1 MKESTKGVTL
11 KDRIPT
17 RMGDGALVRMTRS
30 EIRGDLE
37 AGTQAAAAR
46 AKVAPLGDEE
56 LDHLLDIYASPA
68 RFTGVDIGE
77 EVVLSYDGSGMKTI
91 ASRRQDLQIYEQWFG
106 ADTVE
111 LHHVD
116 YSFKPV
122 KAIVPFEA
130 QEMHD
135 VLLRVVA
142 PVQYGAQ
149 PNLGLY
155 STPDG
160 PVPNWSELLPQMRVA
175 EARLAQEEAVPMAVK
190 DMVYVCQAMYEAGA
204 DGVDFDTS
212 AAAGDADFQATLLAV
227 EEVRRTCPDLGIEV
241 GMSGEFVLGMHGEVE
256 YQGTRLAGLWPREQM
271 KLAAKAGATIFG
283 PVVNVNSSKSAA
295 WNIAR
300 ACTIVKP
307 CTEEATIPIH
317 MNVGMGVGA
326 VCMTKYLPVDAVCR
340 ASRACVELLG
350 LDGL

>member
-1 MKESTKGVTL
+1 ME
-11 KDRIPT
+11 DRIPT
-17 RMGDGALVRMTRS
+17 RMGDGALVRMTPS
-30 EIRGDLE
+30 EIRADLE
-37 AGTQAAAAR
+37 AGTAVGAAR
-46 AKVAPLGDEE
+46 AKVPVLSSAEI
-56 LDHLLDIYASPA
+56 DHLFEIYASPS
-68 RFTGVDIGE
+68 RFTGVDIGD

-91 ASRRQDLQIYEQWFG
+91 ASRRQDLQVYEQWFG

-135 VLLRVVA
+135 VLLRVIA

-160 PVPNWSELLPQMRVA
+160 PVPNWSELLPQMRLD
-175 EARLAQEEAVPMAVK
+175 EARAAQEDAVPMAVK
-190 DMVYVCQAMYEAGA
+190 DMVYVCQAMEEAGA

-212 AAAGDADFQATLLAV
+212 AAAGDADFLATLLAV
-227 EEVRRTCPDLGIEV
+227 AEVRRTCPDLGIEV
-241 GMSGEFVLGMHGEVE
+241 GMSGEFVLGMHGEVDYE
-256 YQGTRLAGLWPREQM
+256 GTRLAGLWPREQM
-271 KLAAKAGATIFG
+271 KLAAAAGATIFG

-295 WNIAR
+295 WNVAR
-300 ACTIVKP
+300 AVTIVKP
-307 CTEEATIPIH
+307 CVREATIPIH

-326 VCMTKYLPVDAVCR
+326 VPMAKYLPVDAVCR
-340 ASRACVELLG
+340 ASRACVELLR

>member
-1 MKESTKGVTL
+1 MEST
-11 KDRIPT
+11 IPT
-17 RMGDGALVRMTRS
+17 RMGDGSLVRMTRG
-30 EIRGDLE
+30 EIRADLE
-37 AGTQAAAAR
+37 AGSQAAAAR
-46 AKVAPLGDEE
+46 AKVAPLSEQE
-56 LDHLLDIYASPA
+56 IDHLLDIYASPA
-68 RFTGVDIGE
+68 RFTGVDIGD

-130 QEMHD
+130 QEMQD
-135 VLLRVVA
+135 VLLRTIA

-155 STPDG
+155 SAPDG
-160 PVPNWSELLPQMRVA
+160 PVANWSELLPAMRID
-175 EARLAQEEAVPMAVK
+175 EARRAQEEAVPLAVK

-212 AAAGDADFQATLLAV
+212 AAAGDADFLATLLAV
-227 EEVRRTCPDLGIEV
+227 EEVRRTCPGLGIEV
-241 GMSGEFVLGMHGEVE
+241 GMSGEFVLGMHGELE
-256 YQGTRLAGLWPREQM
+256 YQGTRLAGLWPHEQ
-271 KLAAKAGATIFG
+271 LRLVAEAGATIFG
-283 PVVNVNSSKSAA
+283 PVVNVNSSKSSA
-295 WNIAR
+295 WNVAR

-307 CTEEATIPIH
+307 CADQATIPIH

-326 VCMTKYLPVDAVCR
+326 VCMTKYPPVDAVCR
-340 ASRACVELLG
+340 ASRACVEILRV
-350 LDGL
+350 DGL

>member
-1 MKESTKGVTL
+1 
-11 KDRIPT
+11 
-17 RMGDGALVRMTRS
+17 
-30 EIRGDLE
+30 
-37 AGTQAAAAR
+37 
-46 AKVAPLGDEE
+46 
-56 LDHLLDIYASPA
+56 
-68 RFTGVDIGE
+68 
-77 EVVLSYDGSGMKTI
+77 MKTI

-106 ADTVE
+106 ADTIE

-130 QEMHD
+130 QEMHE

-155 STPDG
+155 SRPDG
-160 PVPNWSELLPQMRVA
+160 PVPNWSELLPQGQIA
-175 EARLAQEEAVPMAVK
+175 EARAAQEDAVPLAVK
-190 DMVYVCQAMYEAGA
+190 DMVYVCEAMYEAGA

-227 EEVRRTCPDLGIEV
+227 EEVRRRCPELGIEV

-256 YQGTRLAGLWPREQM
+256 YDGVRLAGLWPREQM
-271 KLAAKAGATIFG
+271 KLAVRAGATIFG
-283 PVVNVNSSKSAA
+283 PVVNVHAGKSCA

-307 CTEEATIPIH
+307 CAHEATIPVH

-326 VCMTKYLPVDAVCR
+326 VCMTKYPPVDAVCR
-340 ASRACVELLG
+340 ASRACVDILKV
-350 LDGL
+350 DGL

>member
-1 MKESTKGVTL
+1 MDREN
-11 KDRIPT
+11 RIPT
-17 RMGDGALVRMTRS
+17 RMGDGEMVHMTRS
-30 EIRGDLE
+30 EIRADLE
-37 AGTQAAAAR
+37 AGTAAAAR
-46 AKVAPLGDEE
+46 RAKVPPLTEEE
-56 LDHLLDIYASPA
+56 LEHLLDIYGSPA
-68 RFTGVDIGE
+68 RFTGVDIGT

-106 ADTVE
+106 ADTIE

-130 QEMHD
+130 QEMHE

-155 STPDG
+155 SRPDG
-160 PVPNWSELLPQMRVA
+160 PVPNWAELLPLGRIA
-175 EARLAQEEAVPMAVK
+175 EARAAQEEAIPMAVK
-190 DMVYVCQAMYEAGA
+190 DMVYVCESMYEAGA

-212 AAAGDADFQATLLAV
+212 AAAGDADFLATLQAV
-227 EEVRRTCPDLGIEV
+227 EEVRRRCPAMGIEV

-256 YQGTRLAGLWPREQM
+256 HDGVRLAGLWPREQM
-271 KLAAKAGATIFG
+271 KLVARAGATIFG
-283 PVVNVNSSKSAA
+283 PVVNVNAGKSCA

-307 CTEEATIPIH
+307 CAEEATIPIH

-326 VCMTKYLPVDAVCR
+326 VCMTKYPPVDAVSR
-340 ASRACVELLG
+340 ASRACVDILKV
-350 LDGL
+350 DGL

>member
-1 MKESTKGVTL
+1 MDREN
-11 KDRIPT
+11 RIPT
-17 RMGDGALVRMTRS
+17 RMGDGEMVHRTRS
-30 EIRGDLE
+30 EIRADLE
-37 AGTQAAAAR
+37 AGTAAAAR
-46 AKVAPLGDEE
+46 RAKVPPLTEEE
-56 LDHLLDIYASPA
+56 LEHLLDIYGSPA
-68 RFTGVDIGE
+68 RFTGVDIGT

-106 ADTVE
+106 ADTIE

-130 QEMHD
+130 QEMHE

-155 STPDG
+155 SRPDG
-160 PVPNWSELLPQMRVA
+160 PVPNWAELLPLGRIA
-175 EARLAQEEAVPMAVK
+175 EARAAQEEAIPMAVK
-190 DMVYVCQAMYEAGA
+190 DMVYVCESMYEAGA

-212 AAAGDADFQATLLAV
+212 AAAGDADFLATLQAV
-227 EEVRRTCPDLGIEV
+227 EEVRRRCPAMGIEV

-256 YQGTRLAGLWPREQM
+256 HDGVRLAGLWPREQM
-271 KLAAKAGATIFG
+271 KLVARAGATIFG
-283 PVVNVNSSKSAA
+283 PVVNVNAGKSCA

-307 CTEEATIPIH
+307 CAEEATIPIH

-326 VCMTKYLPVDAVCR
+326 VCMTKYPPVDAVSR
-340 ASRACVELLG
+340 ASRACVDILKV
-350 LDGL
+350 DGL